1 MKRVVSISLGPGDL
15 DVSFR
20 NRFLGETFAVTRI
33 GTDKDQDRAATLVQE
48 HRDRV
53 DALGLGMVR
62 EHYTV
67 GTDRFIQPA
76 TRKLEAL
83 AGQTSITTGAR
94 LREIVQEWTL
104 RSAMLELG
112 NIFNNAKVLFLS
124 GTLNY
129 RLASVLAEYTDN
141 LTFADPVAQFGLPNL
156 LHSLRALERYASG
169 SHPILRL
176 DGGKDRIPSVAPFTF
191 FNHLV
196 LRRAV
201 RDAHVVVA
209 PYEQL
214 QHYGKRELEGKT
226 VITSTVSDERL
237 AELRDKGVRLVLDC
251 SIQPFK
257 HTVGLNVIDAMI
269 IAALDKPATEIS
281 HDDYLEIFT
290 DLELKPRLLYPTP
303 GRKHINRFA
312 FVIHPLSQQYLKHLK
327 PLEMLSRVSPQPV
340 MDLVEKAVAY
350 TPPFV
355 YSKVEGI
362 RSPDGVEAEG
372 WLIIVG
378 GTPKEI
384 MSHTPEFTY
393 RRLLA
398 AADIA
403 KDLGAQIMGL
413 GAFTKV
419 VGDAGVT
426 VAKRAPLPI
435 TTGNS
440 YSASGALWAA
450 HDAVQRL
457 GLVKLEKG
465 KKVQGKAMVVGAT
478 GAIGAAC
485 ARLLARTAE
494 ELHLVSPEAAKL
506 LILEKSILRESP
518 GVKLVLSSYADSD
531 ASIGDMDM
539 IVTATSGAG
548 KKILDI
554 MQVKPGCVITDV
566 ARPLDLSPEDV
577 AKRPDVLVIESG
589 EIALPGDINMKSIGF
604 DDRNVVY
611 ACLAET
617 IVLAL
622 EGRFENFT
630 LGRNLEWEKV
640 HEIYKLGLKHG
651 MQLAAIS
658 GVNGVY
664 SDADIAAVRKRAL
677 TARKQIA
684 STDKASGKTSSRSGK
699 SRKGKS
705 QPGKSAARRSP
716 AGKSRTTDSKRGK
729 SAGRKGGASQSSTR
743 SSSQRKSGTGAS
755 PKKASRGS
763 RSGGKTR

>member
-1 MKRVVSISLGPGDL
+1 MKHIVSISLGSSSL
-15 DVSFR
+15 DYSFKT
-20 NRFLGETFAVTRI
+20 RFLGENFTVERQ
-33 GTDKDQDRAATLVQE
+33 GTDRDAKQAAQLIKEKRA
-48 HRDRV
+48 
-53 DALGLGMVR
+53 DADAIGLGMVR

-67 GTDRFIQPA
+67 GTDHFVRPE
-76 TRKLEAL
+76 TRKLEKL
-83 AGQTSITTGAR
+83 SSDTPITTGAR

-104 RSAMLELG
+104 RSAQMELG
-112 NIFNNAKVLFLS
+112 NIFSNARVLFLS
-124 GTLNY
+124 GTINY
-129 RLASVLAEYTDN
+129 RLASILSEFTDN

-156 LHSLRALERYASG
+156 LTSLRALELYATG
-169 SHPILRL
+169 SHPILRFES
-176 DGGKDRIPSVAPFTF
+176 GKDLVPSIAPFKF

-201 RDAHVVVA
+201 KEAHVVVA

-214 QHYGKRELEGKT
+214 RHYGQDELDGKT

-237 AELRDKGVRLVLDC
+237 QELREKGVRLVLDC

-257 HTVGLNVIDAMI
+257 HTVGLNVIEAMVM
-269 IAALDKPATEIS
+269 AALDKPADEIS

-290 DLELKPRLLYPTP
+290 DLELKPRLLYPIP
-303 GRKHINRFA
+303 GRKQINRFA
-312 FVIHPLSQQYLKHLK
+312 FVIHPLSQQYLNHLK
-327 PLEMLSRVSPQPV
+327 PLEMMSKVSPKPV
-340 MDLVEKAVAY
+340 MNLVEKAVAY

-355 YSKVEGI
+355 YTRVSGI
-362 RSPDGVEAEG
+362 QSPDGVEAEG

-384 MSHTPEFTY
+384 MSHAPEFTY

-403 KDLGAQIMGL
+403 KKLGAQIMGL

-419 VGDAGVT
+419 VGDAGIT

-450 HDAVQRL
+450 HDAVERL

-465 KKVQGKAMVVGAT
+465 KKVKGKAMVVGAT

-485 ARLLARTAE
+485 ARLLARTTE

-506 LILEKSILRESP
+506 LILEKSILKESP

-531 ASIGDMDM
+531 ENIGDMDM

-554 MQVKPGCVITDV
+554 MRVKPGCVITDV

-577 AKRPDVLVIESG
+577 ARRPDVLVIESG
-589 EIALPGDINMKSIGF
+589 EISLPGDVRMKSIGF
-604 DDRNVVY
+604 EDRQVVY

-664 SDADIAAVRKRAL
+664 SDEDIARVRKLAMQ
-677 TARKQIA
+677 ARKDWKPA
-684 STDKASGKTSSRSGK
+684 
-699 SRKGKS
+699 
-705 QPGKSAARRSP
+705 PAAKKPHRRSRARK
-716 AGKSRTTDSKRGK
+716 AG
-729 SAGRKGGASQSSTR
+729 
-743 SSSQRKSGTGAS
+743 
-755 PKKASRGS
+755 
-763 RSGGKTR
+763 

>member
-1 MKRVVSISLGPGDL
+1 MKKVVSVSLGESDL
-15 DVSFR
+15 DSRFR
-20 NRFLGETFAVTRI
+20 TRFLGETFQVSRI
-33 GTDKDQDRAATLVQE
+33 GTDGDAKRAARLIRE
-48 HRDRV
+48 WREEV
-53 DALGLGMVR
+53 DAIGLGMVR

-67 GTDRFIQPA
+67 GTDHFVRPE
-76 TRKLEAL
+76 TRKLEKL
-83 AGQTSITTGAR
+83 AGDTPVTTGAK

-104 RSAMLELG
+104 RSAQAELG
-112 NIFNNAKVLFLS
+112 NIFNNARVLFLS
-124 GTLNY
+124 GALNY
-129 RLASVLAEYTDN
+129 RLASVMAEFTDN
-141 LTFADPVAQFGLPNL
+141 LSFADPVVQFGLPNL
-156 LHSLRALERYASG
+156 LHSLGSLELYASG
-169 SHPILRL
+169 THPIRRVEGVKAL
-176 DGGKDRIPSVAPFTF
+176 IPAVTPVRFL
-191 FNHLV
+191 NNMV

-201 RDAHVVVA
+201 KNAQVVVA

-214 QHYGKRELEGKT
+214 EQYDREELEGKT
-226 VITSTVSDERL
+226 IITSTVSDIRL
-237 AELRDKGVRLVLDC
+237 EALRDKGVRMVLDC

-257 HTVGLNVIDAMI
+257 QTVGLNVVEAMI
-269 IAALDKPATEIS
+269 MAALDKGADAIN
-281 HDDYLEIFT
+281 HDDYLEIFN
-290 DLELKPRLLYPTP
+290 DLELKPRILYPIP
-303 GRKHINRFA
+303 GLKQINRFA
-312 FVIHPLSQQYLKHLK
+312 FVIHPLSQQYFSQLK
-327 PLEMLSRVSPQPV
+327 PLEIVSRMSPQPV
-340 MDLVEKAVAY
+340 MNLVEKAIAY

-355 YSKVEGI
+355 YTKVEGI

-378 GTPKEI
+378 GTPREI
-384 MSHTPEFTY
+384 MSHAPEFTY

-403 KDLGAQIMGL
+403 KKLGAQIMGL

-450 HDAVQRL
+450 HDAVARL

-465 KKVQGKAMVVGAT
+465 KKVKGKAMVVGAT

-485 ARLLARTAE
+485 ARLLARTTE

-506 LILEKSILRESP
+506 LVLKKSIQKESP
-518 GVKLVLSSYADSD
+518 GVRLVLSSYADSD
-531 ASIGDMDM
+531 KSIGDMDM

-548 KKILDI
+548 RKILDI
-554 MQVKPGCVITDV
+554 TQVKPGCVITDV

-589 EIALPGDINMKSIGF
+589 EISLPGEVKMKSIGF
-604 DDRNVVY
+604 EDRSVVY

-664 SDADIAAVRKRAL
+664 SDEDIARVRQLALEARKSRSAAQKKAEARKTRPAAKKNKQVRRKR
-677 TARKQIA
+677 
-684 STDKASGKTSSRSGK
+684 G
-699 SRKGKS
+699 
-705 QPGKSAARRSP
+705 
-716 AGKSRTTDSKRGK
+716 
-729 SAGRKGGASQSSTR
+729 
-743 SSSQRKSGTGAS
+743 
-755 PKKASRGS
+755 
-763 RSGGKTR
+763 

>member
-1 MKRVVSISLGPGDL
+1 MKKIVSISLGPGDL
-15 DVSFR
+15 DYRFR
-20 NRFLGETFAVTRI
+20 TRFLGESFQVSRI
-33 GTDKDQDRAATLVQE
+33 GTDGDVGQAAKLIAARRNEADT
-48 HRDRV
+48 
-53 DALGLGMVR
+53 LGLGMVR

-67 GTDRFIQPA
+67 GTDHFIRPG
-76 TRKLEAL
+76 TRKLEKL
-83 AGQTSITTGAR
+83 AGHTPVTTGAR
-94 LREIVQEWTL
+94 LREIVQEWTV
-104 RSAMLELG
+104 RSAQLELG
-112 NIFNNAKVLFLS
+112 KLFNNARVLFLS
-124 GTLNY
+124 GTINY
-129 RLASVLAEYTDN
+129 RLASILSEYTDN
-141 LTFADPVAQFGLPNL
+141 LTFADPVVQFGLPNL
-156 LHSLRALERYASG
+156 LHSLKALELYAAG
-169 SHPILRL
+169 SHPMLRFES
-176 DGGKDRIPSVAPFTF
+176 GKDLIPSIAPFQF

-201 RDAHVVVA
+201 REAHVVVA

-214 QHYGKRELEGKT
+214 AHYSVNELEGKT

-237 AELRDKGVRLVLDC
+237 EELKEKGVRLVLDC

-257 HTVGLNVIDAMI
+257 QTVGLNVVEAMVM
-269 IAALDKPATEIS
+269 AALGKSASEIS
-281 HDDYLEIFT
+281 QDDYLEIFT
-290 DLELKPRLLYPTP
+290 DLQLKPRLLYPIP
-303 GRKHINRFA
+303 DRKQINRFA
-312 FVIHPLSQQYLKHLK
+312 FVIHPLSQKYLNNLK
-327 PLEMLSRVSPQPV
+327 PLEMVSRVAPKPV
-340 MDLVEKAVAY
+340 MNLVEKAVAY

-355 YSKVEGI
+355 YTKVEGI

-384 MSHTPEFTY
+384 MSHAPEFTY

-398 AADIA
+398 AAEIG
-403 KDLGAQIMGL
+403 KKLGAQIMGL

-419 VGDAGVT
+419 VGDAGIT

-450 HDAVQRL
+450 HDAVERL
-457 GLVKLEKG
+457 GLVTLEKG
-465 KKVQGKAMVVGAT
+465 KKVKGKAMVVGAT
-478 GAIGAAC
+478 GAIGSAC
-485 ARLLARTAE
+485 ARLLARTTE

-506 LILEKSILRESP
+506 LILEKSILKESP
-518 GVKLVLSSYADSD
+518 GIKLVLSSYADSD
-531 ASIGDMDM
+531 ENIGDMDM

-566 ARPLDLSPEDV
+566 ARPLDLSAEDV
-577 AKRPDVLVIESG
+577 EKRPDVLVIESG
-589 EIALPGDINMKSIGF
+589 EISLPGDVRMKSIGF
-604 DDRNVVY
+604 EDRSVVY

-630 LGRNLEWEKV
+630 LGRNLEWGKV

-664 SDADIAAVRKRAL
+664 SDADIARVRQLALEARKDWRPAAQSKKAAAGPKKPRKRAG
-677 TARKQIA
+677 TR
-684 STDKASGKTSSRSGK
+684 
-699 SRKGKS
+699 
-705 QPGKSAARRSP
+705 KSA
-716 AGKSRTTDSKRGK
+716 
-729 SAGRKGGASQSSTR
+729 
-743 SSSQRKSGTGAS
+743 
-755 PKKASRGS
+755 
-763 RSGGKTR
+763 

>member
-1 MKRVVSISLGPGDL
+1 MKKIVSVSLGSSEL
-15 DVSFR
+15 DDKFTA
-20 NRFLGETFAVTRI
+20 RFLGEQFRVTRI
-33 GTDKDQDRAATLVQE
+33 GTNGDTKKAANLIREWRDEVQ
-48 HRDRV
+48 
-53 DALGLGMVR
+53 AIGLGKVR

-67 GTDRFIQPA
+67 GTDHFMRPE
-76 TRKLEAL
+76 TRALEQC
-83 AGQTSITTGAR
+83 AGSTPVTSGAR
-94 LREIVQEWTL
+94 LREIVQEWTV

-129 RLASVLAEYTDN
+129 RLAAILSEHTEN

-156 LHSLRALERYASG
+156 LRSLRALERYASG
-169 SHPILRL
+169 SHPVLRFET
-176 DGGKDRIPSVAPFTF
+176 GKDLVPSLAPFTF

-196 LRRAV
+196 LRRAIK
-201 RDAHVVVA
+201 DAQVVVA
-209 PYEQL
+209 TYEQL
-214 QHYGKRELEGKT
+214 EHYGREELEGKT
-226 VITSTVSDERL
+226 VITSTVSEQRL
-237 AELRDKGVRLVLDC
+237 EQFRDWGVRLVLDC
-251 SIQPFK
+251 SVQPFK
-257 HTVGLNVIDAMI
+257 QIVGINIIEAMI
-269 IAALDKPATEIS
+269 VAALEKPAAEIT

-290 DLELKPRLLYPTP
+290 DLQLQPRLLYPIP
-303 GRKHINRFA
+303 GRKQINRFA
-312 FVIHPLSQQYLKHLK
+312 FVIHPLSQQYLTHLK
-327 PLEMLSRVSPQPV
+327 PLEMLSKISPQPV
-340 MDLVEKAVAY
+340 MNLVEKAAAY
-350 TPPFV
+350 SPPFV
-355 YSKVEGI
+355 YTRVEGI
-362 RSPDGVEAEG
+362 VSPDGTEAEG

-378 GTPKEI
+378 GTPREI

-403 KDLGAQIMGL
+403 KGLGAQIMGL

-465 KKVQGKAMVVGAT
+465 RKVKGKAMVVGAT

-485 ARLLARTAE
+485 ARLLARTTE

-531 ASIGDMDM
+531 TSIGDMDM

-554 MQVKPGCVITDV
+554 TRVKPGCVITDV
-566 ARPLDLSPEDV
+566 ARPLDLSPDDV
-577 AKRPDVLVIESG
+577 AQRPDVLVIESG
-589 EIALPGDINMKSIGF
+589 EISLPGEVHMKSIGF
-604 DDRNVVY
+604 EDRNVVY

-630 LGRNLEWEKV
+630 LGRNLEWKKV

-664 SDADIAAVRKRAL
+664 SDEDIKRVRNKALEARKTWQSGTQKQQRPRRRKR
-677 TARKQIA
+677 
-684 STDKASGKTSSRSGK
+684 SSKAK
-699 SRKGKS
+699 
-705 QPGKSAARRSP
+705 
-716 AGKSRTTDSKRGK
+716 
-729 SAGRKGGASQSSTR
+729 
-743 SSSQRKSGTGAS
+743 
-755 PKKASRGS
+755 
-763 RSGGKTR
+763 

>member
-1 MKRVVSISLGPGDL
+1 MKKIVSISLGPDSL
-15 DVSFR
+15 DYNFR
-20 NRFLGETFAVTRI
+20 TRFLGESFQVSRT
-33 GTDKDQDRAATLVQE
+33 GTDGDTGQAAQLVTARRE
-48 HRDRV
+48 EV

-67 GTDRFIQPA
+67 GTDRFIRPE
-76 TRKLEAL
+76 TRKLEKL
-83 AGQTSITTGAR
+83 AGDTPITTGAR
-94 LREIVQEWTL
+94 LREIVQEWTV
-104 RSAMLELG
+104 RSAQLELG

-129 RLASVLAEYTDN
+129 RLASILSEYTDN

-156 LHSLRALERYASG
+156 LHSLRALELYAAG
-169 SHPILRL
+169 SHPVLRFES
-176 DGGKDRIPSVAPFTF
+176 GKDLVPSIAPFEF

-201 RDAHVVVA
+201 KEAHVVVA

-214 QHYGKRELEGKT
+214 AHYGQDELEGKT
-226 VITSTVSDERL
+226 VITSTISEERL
-237 AELRDKGVRLVLDC
+237 EELREKGVRLVLDC

-257 HTVGLNVIDAMI
+257 QTVGLNTVEAMI
-269 IAALDKPATEIS
+269 MAALDKPASEIS

-290 DLELKPRLLYPTP
+290 DLELTPRLLYPIP
-303 GRKHINRFA
+303 GRKQINRFA
-312 FVIHPLSQQYLKHLK
+312 FVIHPLSQKYLNNLK
-327 PLEMLSRVSPQPV
+327 PLELVSKVSPKPV
-340 MDLVEKAVAY
+340 MNLVEKAVAY

-355 YSKVEGI
+355 YTKVEGI
-362 RSPDGVEAEG
+362 QSPDGVEAEG

-398 AADIA
+398 AAEIG
-403 KDLGAQIMGL
+403 KKLGAQIMGL

-419 VGDAGVT
+419 VGDAGIT

-450 HDAVQRL
+450 HDAVERL

-465 KKVQGKAMVVGAT
+465 KKVKGKAMVVGAT
-478 GAIGAAC
+478 GAIGSAC
-485 ARLLARTAE
+485 ARLLARTTE

-506 LILEKSILRESP
+506 LILEKSILKESP
-518 GVKLVLSSYADSD
+518 GVNLVLSSYADSD
-531 ASIGDMDM
+531 ENIGDMDM

-554 MQVKPGCVITDV
+554 MRVKPGCVITDV
-566 ARPLDLSPEDV
+566 ARPLDLSAEDV

-589 EIALPGDINMKSIGF
+589 EISLPGDVKMKSIGF
-604 DDRNVVY
+604 EDRSVVY

-664 SDADIAAVRKRAL
+664 SDADIARVRKLALQARKELKPAARQRKPAAKGRKTRKRAN
-677 TARKQIA
+677 T
-684 STDKASGKTSSRSGK
+684 
-699 SRKGKS
+699 
-705 QPGKSAARRSP
+705 
-716 AGKSRTTDSKRGK
+716 
-729 SAGRKGGASQSSTR
+729 
-743 SSSQRKSGTGAS
+743 
-755 PKKASRGS
+755 
-763 RSGGKTR
+763 

>member
-1 MKRVVSISLGPGDL
+1 MKHIVSISLGSSSL
-15 DVSFR
+15 DYSFKT
-20 NRFLGETFAVTRI
+20 RFLGENFTVERQ
-33 GTDKDQDRAATLVQE
+33 GTDRDAKQAAQLIKEKRA
-48 HRDRV
+48 
-53 DALGLGMVR
+53 DADAIGLGMVR

-67 GTDRFIQPA
+67 GTDHFVRPE
-76 TRKLEAL
+76 TRKLEKL
-83 AGQTSITTGAR
+83 SSDTPITTGAR

-104 RSAMLELG
+104 RSAQMELG
-112 NIFNNAKVLFLS
+112 NIFSNARVLFLS
-124 GTLNY
+124 GTINY
-129 RLASVLAEYTDN
+129 RLASILSEFTDN

-156 LHSLRALERYASG
+156 LTSLRALELYATG
-169 SHPILRL
+169 SHPILRFES
-176 DGGKDRIPSVAPFTF
+176 GKDLVPSIAPFKF

-201 RDAHVVVA
+201 KEAHVVVA

-214 QHYGKRELEGKT
+214 RHYGQDELDGKT

-237 AELRDKGVRLVLDC
+237 QELREKGVRLVLDC

-257 HTVGLNVIDAMI
+257 HTVGLNVIEAMVM
-269 IAALDKPATEIS
+269 AALDKPADEIS

-290 DLELKPRLLYPTP
+290 DLELKPRLLYPIP
-303 GRKHINRFA
+303 GRKQINRFA
-312 FVIHPLSQQYLKHLK
+312 FVIHPLSQQYLNHLK
-327 PLEMLSRVSPQPV
+327 PLEIMSKVSPKPV
-340 MDLVEKAVAY
+340 MNLVEKAVAY

-355 YSKVEGI
+355 YTRVSGI
-362 RSPDGVEAEG
+362 QSPDGVEAEG

-384 MSHTPEFTY
+384 MSHAPEFTY

-403 KDLGAQIMGL
+403 KKLGAQIMGL

-419 VGDAGVT
+419 VGDAGIT

-450 HDAVQRL
+450 HDAVERL

-465 KKVQGKAMVVGAT
+465 KKVKGKAMVVGAT

-485 ARLLARTAE
+485 ARLLARTTE

-506 LILEKSILRESP
+506 LILEKSILKESP

-531 ASIGDMDM
+531 ENIGDMDM

-554 MQVKPGCVITDV
+554 MRVKPGCVITDV

-577 AKRPDVLVIESG
+577 ARRPDVLVIESG
-589 EIALPGDINMKSIGF
+589 EISLPGDVRMKSIGF
-604 DDRNVVY
+604 EDRQVVY

-664 SDADIAAVRKRAL
+664 SDENIARVRKLAL
-677 TARKQIA
+677 QARKDWKPA
-684 STDKASGKTSSRSGK
+684 PAAKKPRKRTRARKAG
-699 SRKGKS
+699 
-705 QPGKSAARRSP
+705 
-716 AGKSRTTDSKRGK
+716 
-729 SAGRKGGASQSSTR
+729 
-743 SSSQRKSGTGAS
+743 
-755 PKKASRGS
+755 
-763 RSGGKTR
+763 

>member
-1 MKRVVSISLGPGDL
+1 MKKIVSISLGSSEL
-15 DVSFR
+15 DSQFKTRFIGENFQVS
-20 NRFLGETFAVTRI
+20 RI
-33 GTDKDQDRAATLVQE
+33 GTDGDTEQAAELIDDW
-48 HRDRV
+48 RDKV
-53 DALGLGMVR
+53 DAMGLGMVR

-67 GTDRFIQPA
+67 GTDHFIRPE
-76 TRKLEAL
+76 TRKLEKL
-83 AGQTSITTGAR
+83 AGDTPVTTGAR
-94 LREIVQEWTL
+94 LREIVQEWTV

-112 NIFNNAKVLFLS
+112 NIFNNAKILFLS

-129 RLASVLAEYTDN
+129 RLASILSEYTDN

-156 LHSLRALERYASG
+156 LSSLRALELYATG
-169 SHPILRL
+169 SHPILRFES
-176 DGGKDRIPSVAPFTF
+176 GKELIPSIAPFKF
-191 FNHLV
+191 FNHLM

-201 RDAHVVVA
+201 KDAHVVVA

-214 QHYGKRELEGKT
+214 AQYGRAELEGKT
-226 VITSTVSDERL
+226 VITSTVSAERL
-237 AELRDKGVRLVLDC
+237 EELKASGVRLVLDC

-257 HTVGLNVIDAMI
+257 TTVGLNVVEAMVV
-269 IAALDKPATEIS
+269 AALDKPASDIT

-290 DLELKPRLLYPTP
+290 DLELKPRLLYPIP
-303 GRKHINRFA
+303 GLKQINRFA
-312 FVIHPLSQQYLKHLK
+312 FVIHPLSQKYLNHLK
-327 PLEMLSRVSPQPV
+327 PLEMMSRFSPKP
-340 MDLVEKAVAY
+340 MMNLVEKAVAY

-355 YSKVEGI
+355 YTKVAGI
-362 RSPDGVEAEG
+362 QSPDGVEAEG

-403 KDLGAQIMGL
+403 KKLGAQIMGL

-419 VGDAGVT
+419 VGDAGIT

-450 HDAVQRL
+450 HDAVERL

-465 KKVQGKAMVVGAT
+465 KRVKGKAMVVGAT

-485 ARLLARTAE
+485 ARLLARTTE

-506 LILEKSILRESP
+506 LILEKSILAESP

-531 ASIGDMDM
+531 QNIGDMDM

-554 MQVKPGCVITDV
+554 MRVKPGCVITDV

-589 EIALPGDINMKSIGF
+589 EISLPGDIKMKSIGF
-604 DDRNVVY
+604 EERDVVY

-622 EGRFENFT
+622 DGRFENFT
-630 LGRNLEWEKV
+630 LGRSLEWEKV
-640 HEIYKLGLKHG
+640 HEIYKMGLKHG
-651 MQLAAIS
+651 MKLAAIS

-664 SDADIAAVRKRAL
+664 SDGDIDAVRELAL
-677 TARKQIA
+677 EARKKLKTA
-684 STDKASGKTSSRSGK
+684 AAKKKPRKRKNVRKAS
-699 SRKGKS
+699 
-705 QPGKSAARRSP
+705 
-716 AGKSRTTDSKRGK
+716 
-729 SAGRKGGASQSSTR
+729 
-743 SSSQRKSGTGAS
+743 
-755 PKKASRGS
+755 
-763 RSGGKTR
+763 

>member
-1 MKRVVSISLGPGDL
+1 MKKIVSISLGSSEL
-15 DVSFR
+15 DSQFKTRFIGENFQVS
-20 NRFLGETFAVTRI
+20 RI
-33 GTDKDQDRAATLVQE
+33 GTDGDTEQAAELIGDW
-48 HRDRV
+48 RDKV
-53 DALGLGMVR
+53 DAMGLGMVR

-67 GTDRFIQPA
+67 GTDHFIRPE
-76 TRKLEAL
+76 TRKLEKL
-83 AGQTSITTGAR
+83 AGDTPVTTGAR
-94 LREIVQEWTL
+94 LREIVQEWTV

-112 NIFNNAKVLFLS
+112 NIFNNAKILFLS

-129 RLASVLAEYTDN
+129 RLASILSEYTDN

-156 LHSLRALERYASG
+156 LSSLRALELYATG
-169 SHPILRL
+169 SHPILRFES
-176 DGGKDRIPSVAPFTF
+176 GKELIPSIAPFKF
-191 FNHLV
+191 FNHLM

-201 RDAHVVVA
+201 KDSHVVVA

-214 QHYGKRELEGKT
+214 AQYGRAELEGKT
-226 VITSTVSDERL
+226 VITSTVSAERL
-237 AELRDKGVRLVLDC
+237 EELKASGVRLVLDC

-257 HTVGLNVIDAMI
+257 TTVGLNVVEAMVV
-269 IAALDKPATEIS
+269 AALDKPASDIT

-290 DLELKPRLLYPTP
+290 DLELKPRLLYPIP
-303 GRKHINRFA
+303 GLKQINRFA
-312 FVIHPLSQQYLKHLK
+312 FVIHPLSQKYLNHLK
-327 PLEMLSRVSPQPV
+327 PLEMMSRFSPKP
-340 MDLVEKAVAY
+340 MMNLVEKAVAY

-355 YSKVEGI
+355 YTKVAGI
-362 RSPDGVEAEG
+362 QSPDGVEAEG

-403 KDLGAQIMGL
+403 KKLGAQIMGL

-419 VGDAGVT
+419 VGDAGIT

-450 HDAVQRL
+450 HDAVERL

-465 KKVQGKAMVVGAT
+465 KRVKGKAMVVGAT

-485 ARLLARTAE
+485 ARLLARTTE

-506 LILEKSILRESP
+506 LILEKSILAESP

-531 ASIGDMDM
+531 QNIGDMDM

-554 MQVKPGCVITDV
+554 MRVKPGCVITDV

-589 EIALPGDINMKSIGF
+589 EISLPGDIKMKSIGF
-604 DDRNVVY
+604 EERDVVY

-622 EGRFENFT
+622 DGRFENFT
-630 LGRNLEWEKV
+630 LGRSLEWEKV
-640 HEIYKLGLKHG
+640 HEIYKMGLKHG
-651 MQLAAIS
+651 MKLAAIS

-664 SDADIAAVRKRAL
+664 SDGDIDAVRELAL
-677 TARKQIA
+677 EARKNLKTA
-684 STDKASGKTSSRSGK
+684 AAKKKPRKRKNVRKAS
-699 SRKGKS
+699 
-705 QPGKSAARRSP
+705 
-716 AGKSRTTDSKRGK
+716 
-729 SAGRKGGASQSSTR
+729 
-743 SSSQRKSGTGAS
+743 
-755 PKKASRGS
+755 
-763 RSGGKTR
+763 

>member
-1 MKRVVSISLGPGDL
+1 MKHIVSISLGSSSL
-15 DVSFR
+15 DYSFKT
-20 NRFLGETFAVTRI
+20 RFLGENFTVERQ
-33 GTDKDQDRAATLVQE
+33 GTDHDAKQAAQLIKEKRA
-48 HRDRV
+48 
-53 DALGLGMVR
+53 DADAIGLGMVR

-67 GTDRFIQPA
+67 GTDHFVRPE
-76 TRKLEAL
+76 TRKLEKL
-83 AGQTSITTGAR
+83 SSDTPITTGAR

-104 RSAMLELG
+104 RSAQMELG
-112 NIFNNAKVLFLS
+112 NIFSNARVLFLS
-124 GTLNY
+124 GTINY
-129 RLASVLAEYTDN
+129 RLASILSEFTDN

-156 LHSLRALERYASG
+156 LTSLRALELYATG
-169 SHPILRL
+169 SHPILRFES
-176 DGGKDRIPSVAPFTF
+176 GKDLVPSIAPFQF

-201 RDAHVVVA
+201 KEAHVVVA

-214 QHYGKRELEGKT
+214 RHYGQDELDGKT

-237 AELRDKGVRLVLDC
+237 QELREKGVRLVLDC

-257 HTVGLNVIDAMI
+257 HTVGLNVIEAMVM
-269 IAALDKPATEIS
+269 AALDKPADEIS

-290 DLELKPRLLYPTP
+290 DLELKPRLLYPIP
-303 GRKHINRFA
+303 GRKQINRFA
-312 FVIHPLSQQYLKHLK
+312 FVIHPLSQQYLNHLK
-327 PLEMLSRVSPQPV
+327 PLEIMSKVSPKPV
-340 MDLVEKAVAY
+340 MNLVEKAVAY

-355 YSKVEGI
+355 YTRVSGI
-362 RSPDGVEAEG
+362 QSPDGVEAEG

-384 MSHTPEFTY
+384 MSHAPEFTY

-403 KDLGAQIMGL
+403 KKLGAQIMGL

-419 VGDAGVT
+419 VGDAGIT

-450 HDAVQRL
+450 HDAVERL

-465 KKVQGKAMVVGAT
+465 KKVKGKAMVVGAT

-485 ARLLARTAE
+485 ARLLARTTE

-506 LILEKSILRESP
+506 LILEKSILKESP

-531 ASIGDMDM
+531 ENIGDMDM

-554 MQVKPGCVITDV
+554 MRVKPGCVITDV

-577 AKRPDVLVIESG
+577 ARRPDVLVIESG
-589 EIALPGDINMKSIGF
+589 EISLPGDVRMKSIGF
-604 DDRNVVY
+604 EDRQVVY

-664 SDADIAAVRKRAL
+664 SDENIARVRKLAL
-677 TARKQIA
+677 QARKDWKPA
-684 STDKASGKTSSRSGK
+684 PAAKKPRKRTRARKAG
-699 SRKGKS
+699 
-705 QPGKSAARRSP
+705 
-716 AGKSRTTDSKRGK
+716 
-729 SAGRKGGASQSSTR
+729 
-743 SSSQRKSGTGAS
+743 
-755 PKKASRGS
+755 
-763 RSGGKTR
+763 

>member
-1 MKRVVSISLGPGDL
+1 MKHIVSISLGSSSL
-15 DVSFR
+15 DYSFKT
-20 NRFLGETFAVTRI
+20 RFLGENFTVERQ
-33 GTDKDQDRAATLVQE
+33 GTDRDAKQAAQLIKEKRA
-48 HRDRV
+48 
-53 DALGLGMVR
+53 DADAIGLGMVR

-67 GTDRFIQPA
+67 GTDHFVRPE
-76 TRKLEAL
+76 TRKLEKL
-83 AGQTSITTGAR
+83 SSDTPITTGAR

-104 RSAMLELG
+104 RSAQMELG
-112 NIFNNAKVLFLS
+112 NIFSNARVLFLS
-124 GTLNY
+124 GTINY
-129 RLASVLAEYTDN
+129 RLASILSEFTDN

-156 LHSLRALERYASG
+156 LTSLRALELYATG
-169 SHPILRL
+169 SHPILRFES
-176 DGGKDRIPSVAPFTF
+176 GKDLVPSIAPFQF

-201 RDAHVVVA
+201 KEAHVVVA

-214 QHYGKRELEGKT
+214 RHYGQDELDGKT

-237 AELRDKGVRLVLDC
+237 QELREKGVRLVLDC

-257 HTVGLNVIDAMI
+257 HTVGLNVIEAMVM
-269 IAALDKPATEIS
+269 AALDKPADEIS

-290 DLELKPRLLYPTP
+290 DLELKPRLLYPIP
-303 GRKHINRFA
+303 GRKQINRFA
-312 FVIHPLSQQYLKHLK
+312 FVIHPLSQQYLNHLK
-327 PLEMLSRVSPQPV
+327 PLEMMSKVSPKPV
-340 MDLVEKAVAY
+340 MNLVEKAVAY

-355 YSKVEGI
+355 YTRVSGI
-362 RSPDGVEAEG
+362 QSPDGVEAEG

-384 MSHTPEFTY
+384 MSHAPEFTY

-403 KDLGAQIMGL
+403 KKLGAQIMGL

-419 VGDAGVT
+419 VGDAGIT

-450 HDAVQRL
+450 HDAVERL

-465 KKVQGKAMVVGAT
+465 KKVKGKAMVVGAT

-485 ARLLARTAE
+485 ARLLARTTE

-506 LILEKSILRESP
+506 LILEKSILKESP

-531 ASIGDMDM
+531 ENIGDMDM

-554 MQVKPGCVITDV
+554 MRVKPGCVITDV

-577 AKRPDVLVIESG
+577 ARRPDVLVIESG
-589 EIALPGDINMKSIGF
+589 EISLPGDVRMKSIGF
-604 DDRNVVY
+604 EDRQVVY

-664 SDADIAAVRKRAL
+664 SDENIARVRKLAL
-677 TARKQIA
+677 QARKDWKPA
-684 STDKASGKTSSRSGK
+684 PAAKKPRKRTRARKAG
-699 SRKGKS
+699 
-705 QPGKSAARRSP
+705 
-716 AGKSRTTDSKRGK
+716 
-729 SAGRKGGASQSSTR
+729 
-743 SSSQRKSGTGAS
+743 
-755 PKKASRGS
+755 
-763 RSGGKTR
+763 

>member
-1 MKRVVSISLGPGDL
+1 MKKIISISLGASEQD
-15 DVSFR
+15 SQFTA
-20 NRFLGETFAVTRI
+20 RFLGEQFRVTRI
-33 GTDKDQDRAATLVQE
+33 GTDGDAKAAAALVKDWRIKA
-48 HRDRV
+48 
-53 DALGLGMVR
+53 DAIGLGQVR

-67 GTDRFIQPA
+67 GTDHFVRPE
-76 TRKLEAL
+76 TRALEKR
-83 AGQTSITTGAR
+83 AGSTPITSGAR
-94 LREIVQEWTL
+94 LREIVQEWTV

-112 NIFNNAKVLFLS
+112 GIFNNAKVLFLS

-129 RLASVLAEYTDN
+129 RLAAILAEYTDN

-156 LHSLRALERYASG
+156 LHSLRTLERYASG
-169 SHPILRL
+169 SHPVLRFET
-176 DGGKDRIPSVAPFTF
+176 GKDRVPALAPFTF

-201 RDAHVVVA
+201 KDAQVVVA
-209 PYEQL
+209 TYEQL
-214 QHYGKRELEGKT
+214 QHYGRAELEGKT

-237 AELRDKGVRLVLDC
+237 AQFRDWGVRLVLDC

-257 HTVGLNVIDAMI
+257 QIVGLNVVDAMI
-269 IAALDKPATEIS
+269 IAALEKPAAEIT

-290 DLELKPRLLYPTP
+290 DLALQPRLLYPTP
-303 GRKHINRFA
+303 GRKQINRFA
-312 FVIHPLSQQYLKHLK
+312 FVIHPLSQQYLNHLK
-327 PLEMLSRVSPQPV
+327 PLEMLSRISPQPV
-340 MDLVEKAVAY
+340 MNLVEKAAAY
-350 TPPFV
+350 SPPFV
-355 YSKVEGI
+355 YSKVQGI
-362 RSPDGVEAEG
+362 QSPDGTEAEG

-378 GTPKEI
+378 GTPREI

-403 KDLGAQIMGL
+403 KGLGAQIMGL

-457 GLVKLEKG
+457 GLVKLERG
-465 KKVQGKAMVVGAT
+465 KKVKGKAMVVGAT
-478 GAIGAAC
+478 GAIGSAC
-485 ARLLARTAE
+485 ARLLARTTE

-506 LILEKSILRESP
+506 LVLEKSIRRESP
-518 GVKLVLSSYADSD
+518 DVKLVLASYADSD

-554 MQVKPGCVITDV
+554 SRVKPGCVITDV

-577 AKRPDVLVIESG
+577 ASRPDVLVIESG
-589 EIALPGDINMKSIGF
+589 EISLPGDVHMKSIGF
-604 DDRNVVY
+604 EDRNVVY

-658 GVNGVY
+658 GVNGPY
-664 SDADIAAVRKRAL
+664 SDEDIDRVRERALLARKTWKPHAVKKKKARRRKRAS
-677 TARKQIA
+677 TAK
-684 STDKASGKTSSRSGK
+684 
-699 SRKGKS
+699 
-705 QPGKSAARRSP
+705 
-716 AGKSRTTDSKRGK
+716 
-729 SAGRKGGASQSSTR
+729 
-743 SSSQRKSGTGAS
+743 
-755 PKKASRGS
+755 
-763 RSGGKTR
+763 

>member
-1 MKRVVSISLGPGDL
+1 MKKIISVSLGDSSL
-15 DVSFR
+15 DSHFR
-20 NRFLGETFAVTRI
+20 TRFLGESFQVSRV
-33 GTDKDQDRAATLVQE
+33 GTDGDVKRAVQFIRE
-48 HRDRV
+48 ARE
-53 DALGLGMVR
+53 DADVIGLGRVH

-67 GTDRFIQPA
+67 GTDTFIRPE
-76 TRKLEAL
+76 TRKLERIADS
-83 AGQTSITTGAR
+83 TPVTTGAR

-104 RSAMLELG
+104 RTAQAELG
-112 NIFNNAKVLFLS
+112 NIFNNARVLFLS

-129 RLASVLAEYTDN
+129 RLASVMAEFTDN
-141 LTFADPVAQFGLPNL
+141 LSFADPIAQFGLPNL
-156 LHSLRALERYASG
+156 LHSLGALELYASG
-169 SHPILRL
+169 THPILRFQ
-176 DGGKDRIPSVAPFTF
+176 GGKSVLASVTPMRFL
-191 FNHLV
+191 NHMV

-201 RDAHVVVA
+201 KDAHVVVA

-214 QHYGKRELEGKT
+214 EHYDSEELAGKT
-226 VITSTVSDERL
+226 VVTSTVSDSRL
-237 AELRDKGVRLVLDC
+237 EALGEKGVRLVLDC

-257 HTVGLNVIDAMI
+257 HTVGLNVVEAMVM
-269 IAALDKPATEIS
+269 AALDKGAETVT

-290 DLELKPRLLYPTP
+290 DLELKPRILYPTP
-303 GRKHINRFA
+303 GLKQINRFA
-312 FVIHPLSQQYLKHLK
+312 FVIHPLSQQYLNHLK
-327 PLEMLSRVSPQPV
+327 PLELVSKVSPRPV
-340 MDLVEKAVAY
+340 MDLLEKAVAY

-355 YSKVEGI
+355 YTKVEGI
-362 RSPDGVEAEG
+362 RSPEGVEAEC
-372 WLIIVG
+372 WLISVG
-378 GTPKEI
+378 GTPREI
-384 MSHTPEFTY
+384 MSHAPEFTY
-393 RRLLA
+393 RKLLA

-403 KDLGAQIMGL
+403 RKLGAQIMGL

-450 HDAVQRL
+450 HDAVARL

-465 KKVQGKAMVVGAT
+465 KKVKGKAMVVGAT

-485 ARLLARTAE
+485 ARLLARTTE

-506 LILEKSILRESP
+506 LVLKKSIQKESP
-518 GVKLVLSSYADSD
+518 GVRLVLSSYADSD
-531 ASIGDMDM
+531 ENIGDMDM

-554 MQVKPGCVITDV
+554 MRVKPGCVITDV

-589 EIALPGDINMKSIGF
+589 EIALPGEVKMKSIGF
-604 DDRNVVY
+604 EDRSVVY

-630 LGRNLEWEKV
+630 LGRNLDWEKV

-651 MQLAAIS
+651 MELAAIS

-664 SDADIAAVRKRAL
+664 SDEEIARVRQLALEARKAWPASGKVAKPKKRAKRKRA
-677 TARKQIA
+677 
-684 STDKASGKTSSRSGK
+684 
-699 SRKGKS
+699 
-705 QPGKSAARRSP
+705 
-716 AGKSRTTDSKRGK
+716 
-729 SAGRKGGASQSSTR
+729 
-743 SSSQRKSGTGAS
+743 
-755 PKKASRGS
+755 
-763 RSGGKTR
+763 

>member
-1 MKRVVSISLGPGDL
+1 M
-15 DVSFR
+15 
-20 NRFLGETFAVTRI
+20 
-33 GTDKDQDRAATLVQE
+33 
-48 HRDRV
+48 
-53 DALGLGMVR
+53 
-62 EHYTV
+62 
-67 GTDRFIQPA
+67 
-76 TRKLEAL
+76 
-83 AGQTSITTGAR
+83 
-94 LREIVQEWTL
+94 
-104 RSAMLELG
+104 
-112 NIFNNAKVLFLS
+112 
-124 GTLNY
+124 
-129 RLASVLAEYTDN
+129 
-141 LTFADPVAQFGLPNL
+141 
-156 LHSLRALERYASG
+156 
-169 SHPILRL
+169 
-176 DGGKDRIPSVAPFTF
+176 
-191 FNHLV
+191 
-196 LRRAV
+196 
-201 RDAHVVVA
+201 VA

-214 QHYGKRELEGKT
+214 QHYGKSELEGKT

-237 AELRDKGVRLVLDC
+237 AELREKGVRLVLDC

-312 FVIHPLSQQYLKHLK
+312 FVIHPLSQQYLNHLK

-378 GTPKEI
+378 GTPRDI
-384 MSHTPEFTY
+384 MSHAPEFTY

-531 ASIGDMDM
+531 DSIGDMDM

-554 MQVKPGCVITDV
+554 MRVKPGCVITDV

-589 EIALPGDINMKSIGF
+589 EIALPGDIKMKSIGF
-604 DDRNVVY
+604 DDRSVVY

-677 TARKQIA
+677 AARKRTA
-684 STDKASGKTSSRSGK
+684 SAGKASGETRSRPGK
-699 SRKGKS
+699 PGKGK
-705 QPGKSAARRSP
+705 PRTAKSAARQSP
-716 AGKSRTTDSKRGK
+716 AGKSRKTASKRGK
-729 SAGRKGGASQSSTR
+729 TAGGKGGASQSSART
-743 SSSQRKSGTGAS
+743 SSQRKPGKGAS
-755 PKKASRGS
+755 PKKAPRNA
-763 RSGGKTR
+763 RPGGKTR

>member
-1 MKRVVSISLGPGDL
+1 M
-15 DVSFR
+15 
-20 NRFLGETFAVTRI
+20 
-33 GTDKDQDRAATLVQE
+33 
-48 HRDRV
+48 
-53 DALGLGMVR
+53 
-62 EHYTV
+62 
-67 GTDRFIQPA
+67 
-76 TRKLEAL
+76 
-83 AGQTSITTGAR
+83 
-94 LREIVQEWTL
+94 
-104 RSAMLELG
+104 RSAQIELG
-112 NIFNNAKVLFLS
+112 NIFNNARVVFLS

-129 RLASVLAEYTDN
+129 RLASIMSEFTDN
-141 LTFADPVAQFGLPNL
+141 LSFADPIAQFGLPNV
-156 LHSLRALERYASG
+156 LHTLRALELYAAG

-176 DGGKDRIPSVAPFTF
+176 ESSRALVPSLAPFKF
-191 FNHLV
+191 VNHL
-196 LRRAV
+196 LLKRAV

-209 PYEQL
+209 LYDQL
-214 QHYGKRELEGKT
+214 QHYGREELEGKT

-237 AELRDKGVRLVLDC
+237 QELADKGVRLVLDC
-251 SIQPFK
+251 SIQLFDE
-257 HTVGLNVIDAMI
+257 TVGPNVMEAMVM
-269 IAALDKPATEIS
+269 AALDKPAADIT

-290 DLELKPRLLYPTP
+290 DLELKPRLLYPIE
-303 GRKHINRFA
+303 GLKQINRFA
-312 FVIHPLSQQYLKHLK
+312 FVIHPLSQQYFKHLK
-327 PLEMLSRVSPQPV
+327 PLEMVSNIAPGPV
-340 MDLVEKAVAY
+340 MDVVEKAVAY

-362 RSPDGVEAEG
+362 RSPTGVEAEG

-384 MSHTPEFTY
+384 MSHAPEFTY
-393 RRLLA
+393 RKLLA

-403 KDLGAQIMGL
+403 RKLGAQIMGL

-450 HDAVQRL
+450 HDAVERL

-465 KKVQGKAMVVGAT
+465 KKVKGKAMVVGAT

-506 LILEKSILRESP
+506 LVLEKSILAESP

-554 MQVKPGCVITDV
+554 TQVKPGCVITDV
-566 ARPLDLSPEDV
+566 ARPLDLPPEEV

-589 EIALPGDINMKSIGF
+589 EISLPGDLHMKSIGF
-604 DDRNVVY
+604 EDRSVVY

-664 SDADIAAVRKRAL
+664 SDDDIARVRELAL
-677 TARKQIA
+677 EARK
-684 STDKASGKTSSRSGK
+684 TWKSG
-699 SRKGKS
+699 
-705 QPGKSAARRSP
+705 SAARST
-716 AGKSRTTDSKRGK
+716 KSTREKKSGRATKSTRTKKSGSSTKSTRAKKATKTTRTARAKKPTAASKRK
-729 SAGRKGGASQSSTR
+729 SA
-743 SSSQRKSGTGAS
+743 
-755 PKKASRGS
+755 
-763 RSGGKTR
+763 

>member
-1 MKRVVSISLGPGDL
+1 MKTVISVSMGPASLDYT
-15 DVSFR
+15 FKT
-20 NRFLGETFAVTRI
+20 RFLGESFRVSRI
-33 GTDKDQDRAATLVQE
+33 GTDGDARQAAK
-48 HRDRV
+48 RV
-53 DALGLGMVR
+53 REWREKVDGFGLGMVR

-67 GTDRFIQPA
+67 GTDLFIRPE
-76 TRKLEAL
+76 TRKLEKL
-83 AGQTSITTGAR
+83 AGNTPITTGSK

-104 RSAMLELG
+104 RSAQVELG
-112 NIFNNAKVLFLS
+112 NIFNNARVLFLS

-129 RLASVLAEYTDN
+129 RLASVMSEFTDN
-141 LTFADPVAQFGLPNL
+141 LSFADPVAQFGLPSL
-156 LHSLRALERYASG
+156 LHTLQALELYAAG

-176 DGGKDRIPSVAPFTF
+176 EGSRDLIPSLAPFKF
-191 FNHLV
+191 FNHLL

-201 RDAHVVVA
+201 KDAHVVVA

-214 QHYGKRELEGKT
+214 RHYGRAELDGKT
-226 VITSTVSDERL
+226 VITSTVSEERL
-237 AELRDKGVRLVLDC
+237 EELADKGVRLVLDC
-251 SIQPFK
+251 SIQLFDE
-257 HTVGLNVIDAMI
+257 TVGLNVVEAMVM
-269 IAALDKPATEIS
+269 AALDKPVADIT

-290 DLELKPRLLYPTP
+290 DLDLKPRILYPID
-303 GRKHINRFA
+303 GLKQINRFA
-312 FVIHPLSQQYLKHLK
+312 FVIHPLSQQYLNHLK
-327 PLEMLSRVSPQPV
+327 PLEMVSRVAPSPV
-340 MDLVEKAVAY
+340 MNLVEKAVAY

-362 RSPDGVEAEG
+362 RSPTGVEAEG

-384 MSHTPEFTY
+384 MSHAPEFTY

-403 KDLGAQIMGL
+403 RKLGAQIMGL

-450 HDAVQRL
+450 HDAVERL

-465 KKVQGKAMVVGAT
+465 EKVKGKAMVVGAT

-506 LILEKSILRESP
+506 LVLEKSILKESP
-518 GVKLVLSSYADSD
+518 GVKLALSSYADSD
-531 ASIGDMDM
+531 ENIGDMDM

-554 MQVKPGCVITDV
+554 TLVKPGCVITDV
-566 ARPLDLSPEDV
+566 ARPLDLPPEEV

-589 EIALPGDINMKSIGF
+589 EISLPGDLKMKSIGF
-604 DDRNVVY
+604 EDRKVVY

-630 LGRNLEWEKV
+630 LGRKLEWEKV

-664 SDADIAAVRKRAL
+664 SDEDIAGVRKLALEARKTWKPAHARSTRRKRA
-677 TARKQIA
+677 
-684 STDKASGKTSSRSGK
+684 
-699 SRKGKS
+699 
-705 QPGKSAARRSP
+705 
-716 AGKSRTTDSKRGK
+716 
-729 SAGRKGGASQSSTR
+729 
-743 SSSQRKSGTGAS
+743 
-755 PKKASRGS
+755 
-763 RSGGKTR
+763 

>member
-1 MKRVVSISLGPGDL
+1 MKKVVSISLGPASL
-15 DVSFR
+15 DNQFKT
-20 NRFLGETFAVTRI
+20 RFLGESFQVSRI
-33 GTDKDQDRAATLVQE
+33 GTDG
-48 HRDRV
+48 
-53 DALGLGMVR
+53 DALQAAQLVSEKREEVDTIGLGMVR

-67 GTDRFIQPA
+67 GTDHFTRPE
-76 TRKLEAL
+76 TRKLEEL
-83 AGQTSITTGAR
+83 AGHTPVTTGAN
-94 LREIVQEWTL
+94 LREIVQEWTV
-104 RSAMLELG
+104 RSAQLELG

-124 GTLNY
+124 GTINY
-129 RLASVLAEYTDN
+129 RLASVLSEYTDN

-156 LHSLRALERYASG
+156 LHSLRALELYASG
-169 SHPILRL
+169 SHPILRFES
-176 DGGKDRIPSVAPFTF
+176 GKGLVPSLAPFKF
-191 FNHLV
+191 FNHLR
-196 LRRAV
+196 LKRAV
-201 RDAHVVVA
+201 KDAHVVVA

-214 QHYGKRELEGKT
+214 AHYGPAELEGKT

-237 AELRDKGVRLVLDC
+237 EELREKGVRLVLDC

-257 HTVGLNVIDAMI
+257 SIVGLNIVEAMVM
-269 IAALDKPATEIS
+269 AALDKPANEIT
-281 HDDYLEIFT
+281 HDDYLEIFA
-290 DLELKPRLLYPTP
+290 DLELKPRLLYPIP
-303 GRKHINRFA
+303 GRKQINRFA
-312 FVIHPLSQQYLKHLK
+312 FVIHPLSQKYLSNLK
-327 PLEMLSRVSPQPV
+327 PLELVSRVSPKPV
-340 MDLVEKAVAY
+340 MNLVEKAVAY

-355 YSKVEGI
+355 YTKVEGI
-362 RSPDGVEAEG
+362 QSPDGVEAEG

-398 AADIA
+398 AAEIG
-403 KDLGAQIMGL
+403 KKLGAQIMGL

-450 HDAVQRL
+450 HDAVERL

-465 KKVQGKAMVVGAT
+465 KKVKGKTMVVGAT
-478 GAIGAAC
+478 GAIGSAC
-485 ARLLARTAE
+485 ARLLARTTE

-506 LILEKSILRESP
+506 LILEKSILKESP

-531 ASIGDMDM
+531 KSIGDMDM

-554 MQVKPGCVITDV
+554 MRVKPGCVITDV
-566 ARPLDLSPEDV
+566 ARPLDLSAEDV

-589 EIALPGDINMKSIGF
+589 EISLPGDVRMKSIGF
-604 DDRNVVY
+604 EDKSVVY

-617 IVLAL
+617 IVLTL

-640 HEIYKLGLKHG
+640 HEIYKMGLKHG
-651 MQLAAIS
+651 MELAAIS

-664 SDADIAAVRKRAL
+664 SDADIAKVRKLAL
-677 TARKQIA
+677 KARKDSKPALKRKKPA
-684 STDKASGKTSSRSGK
+684 SKAGA
-699 SRKGKS
+699 
-705 QPGKSAARRSP
+705 PGKRR
-716 AGKSRTTDSKRGK
+716 GN
-729 SAGRKGGASQSSTR
+729 RKPG
-743 SSSQRKSGTGAS
+743 
-755 PKKASRGS
+755 
-763 RSGGKTR
+763 

>member
-1 MKRVVSISLGPGDL
+1 MKRIVSVSLGPGDL
-15 DVSFR
+15 DYEFR
-20 NRFLGETFAVTRI
+20 TRFLGESFQVSRI
-33 GTDKDQDRAATLVQE
+33 GTDGDAGQAGKLLAAR
-48 HRDRV
+48 RDEA
-53 DALGLGMVR
+53 DTLGLGMVR

-67 GTDRFIQPA
+67 GTDHFVRPE
-76 TRKLEAL
+76 TSKLEKL
-83 AGQTSITTGAR
+83 AGHTPVTTGSR
-94 LREIVQEWTL
+94 LREIVQEWTV
-104 RSAMLELG
+104 RSAQLELG
-112 NIFNNAKVLFLS
+112 KLFNNAKVLFLS

-129 RLASVLAEYTDN
+129 RLASVLSEYTDN
-141 LTFADPVAQFGLPNL
+141 LTFADPVVQFGLPNL
-156 LHSLRALERYASG
+156 LHSLKALELYAAG
-169 SHPILRL
+169 SHPVLRFES
-176 DGGKDRIPSVAPFTF
+176 GKDLIPSIAPFQF

-201 RDAHVVVA
+201 REAHVVVA

-214 QHYGKRELEGKT
+214 AHYGANELEGKT

-237 AELRDKGVRLVLDC
+237 EELKEKGVRLVLDC

-257 HTVGLNVIDAMI
+257 QTVGLNVVEAMVM
-269 IAALDKPATEIS
+269 AALGKSASEIS
-281 HDDYLEIFT
+281 QDDYLEIFT
-290 DLELKPRLLYPTP
+290 DLQLKPRLLYPIP
-303 GRKHINRFA
+303 GRKQINRFA
-312 FVIHPLSQQYLKHLK
+312 FVIHPLSQKYLNNLK
-327 PLEMLSRVSPQPV
+327 PLEMVSRVAPKPV
-340 MDLVEKAVAY
+340 MNLVEKAVAY

-355 YSKVEGI
+355 YTKVEGI

-398 AADIA
+398 AADIG
-403 KDLGAQIMGL
+403 KKLGAQIMGL

-450 HDAVQRL
+450 HDAVERL
-457 GLVKLEKG
+457 GLVTLEKG
-465 KKVQGKAMVVGAT
+465 KKVKGKAMVVGAT
-478 GAIGAAC
+478 GAIGSAC
-485 ARLLARTAE
+485 ARLLARTTE

-506 LILEKSILRESP
+506 LILEKSILKESP
-518 GVKLVLSSYADSD
+518 GIKLVLSSYADSD
-531 ASIGDMDM
+531 ENIGDMDM

-566 ARPLDLSPEDV
+566 ARPLDLSAEDV
-577 AKRPDVLVIESG
+577 EKRPDVLVIESG
-589 EIALPGDINMKSIGF
+589 EISLPGDVRMKSIGF
-604 DDRNVVY
+604 EDKSVVY

-630 LGRNLEWEKV
+630 LGRNLEWGKV

-664 SDADIAAVRKRAL
+664 SDADIARVRRLAL
-677 TARKQIA
+677 EARKDWKPA
-684 STDKASGKTSSRSGK
+684 GRSK
-699 SRKGKS
+699 
-705 QPGKSAARRSP
+705 KSAARRKKPRKRAAARKP
-716 AGKSRTTDSKRGK
+716 A
-729 SAGRKGGASQSSTR
+729 
-743 SSSQRKSGTGAS
+743 
-755 PKKASRGS
+755 
-763 RSGGKTR
+763 

>member
-1 MKRVVSISLGPGDL
+1 MKKIISISLGPGDL
-15 DVSFR
+15 DYHFR
-20 NRFLGETFAVTRI
+20 TRFLGESFQVSRI
-33 GTDKDQDRAATLVQE
+33 GTDGDAGQVAKLIVAR
-48 HRDRV
+48 RDEA
-53 DALGLGMVR
+53 DTLGLGMVR

-67 GTDRFIQPA
+67 GTDHFIRPG
-76 TRKLEAL
+76 TRKLEKL
-83 AGQTSITTGAR
+83 AGHTPVTTGAR
-94 LREIVQEWTL
+94 LREIVQEWTV
-104 RSAMLELG
+104 RSAQLELG
-112 NIFNNAKVLFLS
+112 KLFNNAKVLFLS
-124 GTLNY
+124 GTTNY
-129 RLASVLAEYTDN
+129 RLASILSEYTDN

-156 LHSLRALERYASG
+156 LRSLRALELYAAG
-169 SHPILRL
+169 SHPVLRFES
-176 DGGKDRIPSVAPFTF
+176 GKDLIPSIAPFQF

-201 RDAHVVVA
+201 REAHVVVA

-214 QHYGKRELEGKT
+214 AHYTANELEGKT

-237 AELRDKGVRLVLDC
+237 EELKEKGVRLVLDC

-257 HTVGLNVIDAMI
+257 QTVGLNVVEAMVM
-269 IAALDKPATEIS
+269 AALGKSASEIS
-281 HDDYLEIFT
+281 QDDYLEIFT
-290 DLELKPRLLYPTP
+290 DLQLKPRLLYPIP
-303 GRKHINRFA
+303 GRKQINRFA
-312 FVIHPLSQQYLKHLK
+312 FVIHPLSQKYLNNLK
-327 PLEMLSRVSPQPV
+327 PLEMVSRVAPKPV
-340 MDLVEKAVAY
+340 MNLVEKAVAY

-355 YSKVEGI
+355 YTKVEGI

-384 MSHTPEFTY
+384 MSHAPEFTY

-398 AADIA
+398 AADIG
-403 KDLGAQIMGL
+403 KKLGAQIMGL

-419 VGDAGVT
+419 VGDAGIT

-450 HDAVQRL
+450 HDAVERL
-457 GLVKLEKG
+457 GLVTLEKG
-465 KKVQGKAMVVGAT
+465 KKVKGKAMVVGAT
-478 GAIGAAC
+478 GAIGSAC
-485 ARLLARTAE
+485 ARLLARTTE

-506 LILEKSILRESP
+506 LILEKSILKESP
-518 GVKLVLSSYADSD
+518 GIKLVLSSYADSD
-531 ASIGDMDM
+531 ENIGDMDM

-566 ARPLDLSPEDV
+566 ARPLDLSAEDV
-577 AKRPDVLVIESG
+577 EKRPDVLVIESG
-589 EIALPGDINMKSIGF
+589 EISLPGDVRMKSIGF
-604 DDRNVVY
+604 EDRSVVY

-630 LGRNLEWEKV
+630 LGRNLEWGKV

-664 SDADIAAVRKRAL
+664 SDADIARVRRLALKARKDWKPAGRSKKAAAGRKKPRKRAG
-677 TARKQIA
+677 TR
-684 STDKASGKTSSRSGK
+684 
-699 SRKGKS
+699 
-705 QPGKSAARRSP
+705 KSA
-716 AGKSRTTDSKRGK
+716 
-729 SAGRKGGASQSSTR
+729 
-743 SSSQRKSGTGAS
+743 
-755 PKKASRGS
+755 
-763 RSGGKTR
+763 